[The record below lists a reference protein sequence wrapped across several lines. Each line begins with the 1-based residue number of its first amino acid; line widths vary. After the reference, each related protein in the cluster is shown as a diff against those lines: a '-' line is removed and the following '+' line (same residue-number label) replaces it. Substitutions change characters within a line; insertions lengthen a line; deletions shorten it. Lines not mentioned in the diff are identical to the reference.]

1 MVRARFLI
9 DLKTL
14 VSRFVF
20 GALRLPSP
28 VPHPPTCSP
37 RPPRPPAER
46 TMNMFPVVFESVSQ
60 AGSALKLSKL
70 LTLCGL
76 PGGGS
81 RDRARRRKVFV
92 CFSFAFFPQPAISS
106 DEG

>member
-28 VPHPPTCSP
+28 VPHRPTCSP

-92 CFSFAFFPQPAISS
+92 CFSFAFFPQPAFSS

>member
-28 VPHPPTCSP
+28 VPHRPTCSP
-37 RPPRPPAER
+37 RPPPPARGEDD
-46 TMNMFPVVFESVSQ
+46 EHVS
-60 AGSALKLSKL
+60 
-70 LTLCGL
+70 CG
-76 PGGGS
+76 
-81 RDRARRRKVFV
+81 
-92 CFSFAFFPQPAISS
+92 I
-106 DEG
+106 